1 MRLANKAVVAALLTL
16 MLCVF
21 VSAQTLRKADDPR
34 NQAPTI
40 GTGGPPGGMTGLF
53 TIADAQTLRRGEY
66 TFSAAYSNYDRDP
79 GDVDITEVPL
89 SFQIGLNNRLELF
102 FNTDAYRGIKV
113 NSPANLSGFYLPN
126 SQLLISGVLRSP
138 AAIILSPRGTATTG
152 SINLIAIFRPEGNQP
167 FVQFPFQGGSAGTF
181 GLLPGNPNGIGP
193 LFGFPAGLPQLGIF
207 RTGGAADLFPGVGS
221 PFGGILPGVVWATAQ
236 LICPA
241 GIPFPPAR
249 PCGFA
254 PVSFSV
260 APTYLPD
267 APFLNRRYG
276 QTAFNTFTVGAKI
289 RLNNEESP
297 WGIALIPF
305 YRFYADKANDFSGF
319 NQLQRGAS
327 PGGNAG
333 DFGIIAA
340 FDARLAKNANLSA
353 NIGYI
358 WNSNPKGQFP
368 GGEFTMLDRPPEL
381 QSGLAL
387 DFPVNKYFQI
397 IGEMR
402 STIYVGG
409 RTPNAL
415 ENDPVDIL
423 GGFRIFPRRWF
434 GFSAGYRLHVNQQD
448 RDSFDGGQNTTITI
462 NGAGPNGTTAT
473 FNQIVGGVP
482 VNMRTSDDPHGFFF
496 QFWAG
501 RRNNRAEP
509 PPPNRAPTVNLTS
522 PDKVVVVNC
531 PEGQKPA
538 ADCPA
543 PGAGAS
549 ITLNANA
556 SDPDGDQLLYSYNVS
571 GGRINGTGGSVSW
584 DLSGAS
590 PGTYSVTVQVDDGH
604 GCVTTQSKDITVEA
618 CGCDPDKPPCADVSV
633 SSASTVQE
641 PTPTTFTA
649 RISDPTMN
657 VTYNWTVS
665 AGRIIEGQGTPNI
678 TVDTANLGG
687 QTVTATVQ
695 VGGMAPECPS
705 TKSASTEVEKK
716 PGPPPGRA
724 VVEEQ
729 VARAFNDDKAQL
741 DNFATELQADP
752 TSTGVFVVFAG
763 STSKNKQEADIRAN
777 RAIDYLVNSRGIS
790 RDRLRAVIVED
801 GTRPKLSFQGWLVPA
816 GGDASAIPTGR
827 EPRPTGRRR

>member
-1 MRLANKAVVAALLTL
+1 MRLANKAVVAALLTVI
-16 MLCVF
+16 LCAF
-21 VSAQTLRKADDPR
+21 VSAQTLRPADDPR

-66 TFSAAYSNYDRDP
+66 TFSAAYSNFDRDP

-89 SFQIGLNNRLELF
+89 SFQIGLSNRLELF

-126 SQLLISGVLRSP
+126 SQLLIGGVLRSP
-138 AAIILSPRGTATTG
+138 AAVILSPRGTANTG
-152 SINLIAIFRPEGNQP
+152 SINLISIFRPEGNQP

-193 LFGFPAGLPQLGIF
+193 LFGFPPGLPQLGIF

-221 PFGGILPGVVWATAQ
+221 PYGGILPGIVWAFTP

-241 GIPFPPAR
+241 GTPTPPAR
-249 PCGFA
+249 QCGTA
-254 PVSFSV
+254 PVSFSL
-260 APTYLPD
+260 APSYLPD

-289 RLNNEESP
+289 RLNNENSP
-297 WGIALIPF
+297 WGIAIIPF
-305 YRFYADKANDFSGF
+305 YRFYADRANDFSGF

-327 PGGNAG
+327 PGGNIG
-333 DFGIIAA
+333 DFGIMAA
-340 FDARLAKNANLSA
+340 FDARLAKHANLSA
-353 NIGYI
+353 DVGYI

-368 GGEFTMLDRPPEL
+368 SGEFTMLDRPAEL

-387 DFPVNKYFQI
+387 DFPINKYFQV
-397 IGEMR
+397 IGELR

-409 RTPNAL
+409 RTPNTL

-434 GFSAGYRLHVNQQD
+434 GFSAGYRYHVNQQD
-448 RDSFDGGQNTTITI
+448 RDSFDDGQNTTITI
-462 NGAGPNGTTAT
+462 AGAGPNGTVAT

-496 QFWAG
+496 QVFAG
-501 RRNNRAEP
+501 RRNKRAEP

-522 PDKVVVVNC
+522 SNNKVMVNNCRENEIPTGEC
-531 PEGQKPA
+531 PTE
-538 ADCPA
+538 
-543 PGAGAS
+543 AS
-549 ITLNANA
+549 VSLSANA
-556 SDPDGDQLLYSYNVS
+556 SDPDGDQLLYTYNVS
-571 GGRINGTGGSVSW
+571 GGRIDGSGDKVTW

-618 CGCDPDKPPCADVSV
+618 CGCKPKLVCSEVRVSGA
-633 SSASTVQE
+633 SSVQE
-641 PTPTTFTA
+641 GTTTTFTA
-649 RISDPTMN
+649 RLSDPSVNITS
-657 VTYNWTVS
+657 YNWSVS
-665 AGRIIEGQGTPNI
+665 AGRIIEGEGTPNI
-678 TVDTANLGG
+678 TVDTTGAGG
-687 QTVTATVQ
+687 QTITATVQ
-695 VGGMAPECPS
+695 AVGMSPECPA
-705 TKSASTEVEKK
+705 TASASTDVEKK
-716 PGPPPGRA
+716 PGPPPA
-724 VVEEQ
+724 KPVIAEQ
-729 VARAFNDDKAQL
+729 IARAFNDDKAQL
-741 DNFATELQADP
+741 DSFAIELQNDP

-763 STSKNKQEADIRAN
+763 SKSRNKLEADIRAN
-777 RAIDYLVNSRGIS
+777 RAINYLVTNRGIS
-790 RDRLRAVIVED
+790 RDRLRAVVVED
-801 GTRPKLSFQGWLVPA
+801 GSREKLSFQAWLVPA
-816 GGDASAIPTGR
+816 GGDESPIPTGR
-827 EPRPTGRRR
+827 EPKPTGRRR

>member
-21 VSAQTLRKADDPR
+21 VSAQTLRPADDPR

-66 TFSAAYSNYDRDP
+66 TFSAAYSNFDRDP

-113 NSPANLSGFYLPN
+113 NSSANLSGFYLPN
-126 SQLLISGVLRSP
+126 SQLLIGGVLRSP
-138 AAIILSPRGTATTG
+138 AAIILSPRGPATTG

-167 FVQFPFQGGSAGTF
+167 FVQYPFQGGSAGTF

-221 PFGGILPGVVWATAQ
+221 PYGGILPGVVWAYTP

-241 GIPFPPAR
+241 GVPTPPAR
-249 PCGFA
+249 QCGTA
-254 PVSFSV
+254 PVSYSV
-260 APTYLPD
+260 APSYLPD

-289 RLNNEESP
+289 RLNNESSP
-297 WGIALIPF
+297 WGIAIIPF
-305 YRFYADKANDFSGF
+305 YRFYADRANDFSGF

-327 PGGNAG
+327 GGGNLG
-333 DFGIIAA
+333 DFGIMAA

-353 NIGYI
+353 NVGYI

-368 GGEFTMLDRPPEL
+368 TGEFTLLDRPAEL

-387 DFPVNKYFQI
+387 DFPINKYFQV

-409 RTPNAL
+409 RTPNSL
-415 ENDPVDIL
+415 ENDPVDVL
-423 GGFRIFPRRWF
+423 GGFRIFPRRWL
-434 GFSAGYRLHVNQQD
+434 GFSAGIRYHVNQQD

-462 NGAGPNGTTAT
+462 AGAGANGTTAT

-482 VNMRTSDDPHGFFF
+482 VNMRTSDDPFGFFF
-496 QFWAG
+496 QVFAG

-509 PPPNRAPTVNLTS
+509 APPNRAPTVRLEGA
-522 PDKVVVVNC
+522 DKVVVNNC
-531 PEGQKPA
+531 REGEKPSG
-538 ADCPA
+538 DCPA
-543 PGAGAS
+543 AGAGAS
-549 ITLNANA
+549 VSLKANA
-556 SDPDGDQLLYSYNVS
+556 SDPDGDQLLYTYNVS
-571 GGRINGTGGSVSW
+571 GGKINGSGGSVAW

-604 GCVTTQSKDITVEA
+604 GCVTSQSKDITVEA
-618 CGCDPDKPPCADVSV
+618 CGCSKACATVSV
-633 SSASTVQE
+633 SGASSVQE
-641 PTPTTFTA
+641 GTTTTFTA
-649 RISDPTMN
+649 RLSDPSVN
-657 VTYNWTVS
+657 VTSYSWSVS
-665 AGRIIEGQGTPNI
+665 AGRIIEGDGTSNI
-678 TVDTANLGG
+678 TVDTKGAGG
-687 QTVTATVQ
+687 QTITATVQ
-695 VGGMAPECPS
+695 AVGMSPECPA
-705 TKSASTEVEKK
+705 TASTSTDVEKLKGPEPVK
-716 PGPPPGRA
+716 PVLA
-724 VVEEQ
+724 EQ
-729 VARAFNDDKAQL
+729 EARAFNDDKAQL
-741 DNFATELQADP
+741 DNFASELQADP

-777 RAIDYLVNSRGIS
+777 RAIDYLVNTRGIS
-790 RDRLRAVIVED
+790 RDRLKAVVVENS
-801 GTRPKLSFQGWLVPA
+801 GRPKLSFQGWLVPA
-816 GGDASAIPTGR
+816 GADTSPIPAGRDPKPTGKR
-827 EPRPTGRRR
+827 K